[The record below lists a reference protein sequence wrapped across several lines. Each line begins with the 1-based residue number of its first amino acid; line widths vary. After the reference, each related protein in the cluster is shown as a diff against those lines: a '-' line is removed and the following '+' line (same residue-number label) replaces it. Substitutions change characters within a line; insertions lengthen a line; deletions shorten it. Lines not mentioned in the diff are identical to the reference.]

1 MSYSFNKFVE
11 DLKRRTSTVGSG
23 YITEQEVKELLR
35 QMLRDHPEE
44 GQREITDMH
53 TGIIIRIG
61 DLPNKKLTSKEWIA
75 FLRTI
80 LMM

>member
-11 DLKRRTSTVGSG
+11 DLKRKHFELRAEP
-23 YITEQEVKELLR
+23 ITEDEIKELLR

-44 GQREITDMH
+44 AQREIVDMS

-61 DLPNKKLTSKEWIA
+61 DLPKKKLTSKEWIA